1 MKTFCPQKIP
11 LFCCNI
17 CEIKTNNKKD
27 YDKHL
32 LTSKHNKLTN
42 VNKELTE
49 KSQNKTIHE
58 LFVCENCSKEYKSR
72 VGLWKHK
79 KTCMLNSDNGE
90 SENDNQNQ
98 VKCTYDITDKDQ
110 LILMLIKQNSALIK
124 ETSDFKNLMVE
135 QQNIMMK
142 VLENGTHNTSST
154 INNTNSHNKAFNLN
168 LFLNET
174 CKDAMNINDFVE
186 SIKLQ
191 VSDLENVGEV
201 GFVEGISNIIVKN
214 LNALDITQRPIHCTD
229 KKRETI
235 YIKDENIWEKDE
247 DQSKM
252 RKAIKKVV
260 TKNMRLIPKFRE
272 KYPDYNKSSS
282 KTSDRY
288 NKLIIES
295 MGGSGDNDAEKEDK
309 IIRNI
314 VKNVVV
320 DKSI

>member
-1 MKTFCPQKIP
+1 MNLSPKIALKFVCIP
-11 LFCCNI
+11 CHYTCSKQF
-17 CEIKTNNKKD
+17 D
-27 YDKHL
+27 YNKHL
-32 LTSKHNKLTN
+32 LTAKHKNRTILNDLEQN
-42 VNKELTE
+42 VE
-49 KSQNKTIHE
+49 KSSKKYT
-58 LFVCENCSKEYKSR
+58 CSNCHKNYNARNS
-72 VGLWKHK
+72 LWYHQ
-79 KTCMLNSDNGE
+79 KTCKVEEKSNNLV
-90 SENDNQNQ
+90 
-98 VKCTYDITDKDQ
+98 VKEDTTDKDQ

-135 QQNIMMK
+135 QQNMMMEVIK
-142 VLENGTHNTSST
+142 NGTN
-154 INNTNSHNKAFNLN
+154 INNSINHTNSHNKAFNLN
-168 LFLNET
+168 FFLNET

-191 VSDLENVGEV
+191 VSDLENVGEL

-214 LNALDITQRPIHCTD
+214 LNALDITKRPIHCTD

-314 VKNVVV
+314 VKNVVIE
-320 DKSI
+320 K

>member
-1 MKTFCPQKIP
+1 MTTDDNKIKQKLSKTYYCEKCDYTTCRKSNYDTHILSSRHSKNNDLTTQNNEIQQILSKKYQCPNCVK
-11 LFCCNI
+11 LFN
-17 CEIKTNNKKD
+17 D
-27 YDKHL
+27 
-32 LTSKHNKLTN
+32 
-42 VNKELTE
+42 
-49 KSQNKTIHE
+49 
-58 LFVCENCSKEYKSR
+58 R
-72 VGLWKHK
+72 AGLWRHK
-79 KTCMLNSDNGE
+79 KKCICNDDTCE
-90 SENDNQNQ
+90 TENDNQNQ
-98 VKCTYDITDKDQ
+98 VKCAYDITDKE
-110 LILMLIKQNSALIK
+110 LIVMLVKQNAELIK
-124 ETSDFKNLMVE
+124 ETSDFKS
-135 QQNIMMK
+135 IMMEVIK
-142 VLENGTHNTSST
+142 NGTHNT
-154 INNTNSHNKAFNLN
+154 INTNSHNKAFNLN

-191 VSDLENVGEV
+191 VSDLENVGEL

-272 KYPDYNKSSS
+272 QYPDYKNSYS
-282 KTSDRY
+282 KTSDIY

-320 DKSI
+320 DKSV

>member
-1 MKTFCPQKIP
+1 MT
-11 LFCCNI
+11 
-17 CEIKTNNKKD
+17 TNNNDLDAKLCSEFHCEKCD
-27 YDKHL
+27 YN
-32 LTSKHNKLTN
+32 TSKKSSFEKHCESKKHKNNDLT
-42 VNKELTE
+42 T
-49 KSQNKTIHE
+49 QNNEIQQILSKKYQ
-58 LFVCENCSKEYKSR
+58 CPNCVKFFNDR
-72 VGLWKHK
+72 AGLWRHK
-79 KTCMLNSDNGE
+79 KKCICNDDTCE
-90 SENDNQNQ
+90 TENDNQNQ
-98 VKCTYDITDKDQ
+98 VKCAYDITDKE
-110 LILMLIKQNSALIK
+110 LIVMLVKQNAELIK
-124 ETSDFKNLMVE
+124 ETSDFKS
-135 QQNIMMK
+135 IMMEVIK
-142 VLENGTHNTSST
+142 NGTHNTSST

-168 LFLNET
+168 FFLNET

-260 TKNMRLIPKFRE
+260 TKNIRLIPKFRE
-272 KYPDYNKSSS
+272 QYPDYKNSYS

-320 DKSI
+320 DKSV